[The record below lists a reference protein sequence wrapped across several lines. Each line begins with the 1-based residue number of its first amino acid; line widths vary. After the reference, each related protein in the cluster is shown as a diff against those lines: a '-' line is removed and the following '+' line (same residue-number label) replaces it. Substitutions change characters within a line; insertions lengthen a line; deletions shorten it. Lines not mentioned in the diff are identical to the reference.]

1 MMLRNACG
9 TAVVKKAERQFI
21 KVIDVYSLYCVTG
34 IGAYRSILVRMNTRS
49 AEIEEQ
55 DRVVLIRLVCH

>member
-34 IGAYRSILVRMNTRS
+34 TGAYRSILVRMNTRS